1 MIISKT
7 TYETS
12 DGKSFDTE
20 QEAKKHEESLENGT
34 YFFILVEEDVSSY
47 VSILFASDSYSKIL
61 EKKEEYEKDESREY
75 DNYSYSIR
83 KVTKI

>member
-1 MIISKT
+1 MITSKT

-34 YFFILVEEDVSSY
+34 YFLY
-47 VSILFASDSYSKIL
+47 
-61 EKKEEYEKDESREY
+61 
-75 DNYSYSIR
+75 
-83 KVTKI
+83 

>member
-1 MIISKT
+1 MITSKT

-47 VSILFASDSYSKIL
+47 ISILFASNSYSKIL
-61 EKKEEYEKDESREY
+61 KKKR
-75 DNYSYSIR
+75 IL
-83 KVTKI
+83 KK